1 MEVIKVIVD
10 KLPEGCTNC
19 DFDDYMADN
28 ALGECMILGRE
39 FEPGNSFLRP
49 DWCPLVVEDRYSVA
63 LQACLDLVDTMNGID
78 LDSLRAT
85 WEKAFFAS
93 IEIDRDSDPQ

>member
-1 MEVIKVIVD
+1 MKVIKVIVD

-39 FEPGNSFLRP
+39 FEPGNSFLCP
-49 DWCPLVVEDRYSVA
+49 DWCPLVAGEIIPT
-63 LQACLDLVDTMNGID
+63 LQKGCYLLI
-78 LDSLRAT
+78 
-85 WEKAFFAS
+85 EK
-93 IEIDRDSDPQ
+93 PQ